1 VLYSLLLEA
10 LSDTSIS
17 CRLEKAA
24 KAARCCRLSFQ
35 NSWAARINPSS
46 LFSILHTFWHF
57 WTCLENGKMQ
67 TSEPLILH
75 NTFHSGQCK
84 PRFFHREQAHS
95 FFSFT
100 KGSGDPITV
109 TLQVVAQP
117 LRCWIAQQKMYRLVV
132 SVSGR
137 SKISM
142 SQAILKKSVVT
153 VHHAKA
159 SIVNQLCN
167 PRVPGL
173 QGTILFLLGRAKN
186 DALLRT
192 SPRHSRVL

>member
-1 VLYSLLLEA
+1 MKLSATRAYPVDLKRPQKLRGVAGCLFKIHGQHGSTLRA
-10 LSDTSIS
+10 LP
-17 CRLEKAA
+17 A
-24 KAARCCRLSFQ
+24 
-35 NSWAARINPSS
+35 
-46 LFSILHTFWHF
+46 
-57 WTCLENGKMQ
+57 LENGKMQ

-84 PRFFHREQAHS
+84 PRFFHREQARS

-100 KGSGDPITV
+100 KGSGDPMTV

-117 LRCWIAQQKMYRLVV
+117 LRCSIAQQKMYRLAV

-167 PRVPGL
+167 PTSGYRVPGL
-173 QGTILFLLGRAKN
+173 QGTILFFGPGKKRRPVAN
-186 DALLRT
+186 
-192 SPRHSRVL
+192 